1 MRQTSGVDLDALL
14 LVTFGGPEGP
24 ADVVPFLRNVTRGR
38 GVPEERLAEVAEH
51 YQRLGGR
58 SPINDQSREL
68 LAALRAELAPL
79 PVYWGNRNW
88 RPYLRDA
95 LAEMRADG
103 VRRAACF
110 IPSVFTTYSGC
121 RQYRENLADALTEL
135 SADGQRAGHDAEADG
150 GLELVKLRV
159 FFDHP
164 GFVDPMVDRVAAAVD
179 ALPAGRR
186 DGAHLVF
193 VAHSVP
199 CWQAIESGP
208 TGGAY
213 ERQLRASSE
222 IVARGLAERRGQEHP
237 WDVAYCSRSGSPRVP
252 WLEPDVGA
260 RLVELA
266 ADGVRAVVIVPIGFV
281 SDHMEVIQDL
291 DRVALDQAEELG
303 LTAVRAG
310 TVGSDPRFVQMI
322 FELVEERRNPGV
334 PRRALSA
341 LGPLPDVCPTGCCS
355 SPAAEDHRP
364 AAAGTSDDA
373 LGRGRFRRG
382 AGEAA
387 ALGEG
392 RYPGDGRGARRA
404 GILDKGPPAV

>member
-1 MRQTSGVDLDALL
+1 MRQTSGVDQDALL

-51 YQRLGGR
+51 YQSLGGR

-110 IPSVFTTYSGC
+110 IPSVFATYSGC
-121 RQYRENLADALTEL
+121 RQYRENLADALTEV
-135 SADGQRAGHDAEADG
+135 SAGGQCAGDNGEADGSEADG
-150 GLELVKLRV
+150 GLELIKLRV

-164 GFVDPMVDRVAAAVD
+164 GFVGPMVDRVAAAVD

-199 CWQAIESGP
+199 RWQAIESGP

-252 WLEPDVGA
+252 WLEPDVGT
-260 RLVELA
+260 RLAELA
-266 ADGVRAVVIVPIGFV
+266 ADGVRTVVIVPIGFV

-291 DRVALDQAEELG
+291 DRVALDQAKKLG

-322 FELVEERRNPGV
+322 VELLRERRDPGV

-341 LGPLPDVCPTGCCS
+341 LGPSPDVCPTECCS
-355 SPAAEDHRP
+355 SASAQDRRP

-373 LGRGRFRRG
+373 RGT
-382 AGEAA
+382 
-387 ALGEG
+387 G
-392 RYPGDGRGARRA
+392 RYPDDGRDTQGA
-404 GILDKGPPAV
+404 GILGKGPPAG